1 MKIKATD
8 IYVSKS
14 TEQIDVFRRSD
25 LKYSG
30 TLKSSNSSESGKVVH
45 SGLYNREYDGIKWE
59 SSNNYEKVREEDWE
73 YVVVVIETENKTY
86 VSTPY
91 WDYER
96 APEIFIKDT
105 TDFEEIGNAVIKTFE
120 YCKSMHYTYE
130 LLYRK

>member
-1 MKIKATD
+1 LEIKATD

-14 TEQIDVFRRSD
+14 TEQIDVFRRND

-30 TLKSSNSSESGKVVH
+30 ILKSSNPLEVGKVVH
-45 SGLYNREYDGIKWE
+45 SGLYNREHNEIKWE

-91 WDYER
+91 WNNER

-120 YCKSMHYTYE
+120 YCKRVILE
-130 LLYRK
+130 NEK

>member
-1 MKIKATD
+1 LEIKATD

-30 TLKSSNSSESGKVVH
+30 ILKSSNSSEIGKVVH

-59 SSNNYEKVREEDWE
+59 SSNNHKKVREEDWE

-91 WDYER
+91 WDYEK

-120 YCKSMHYTYE
+120 YCKRAIIE
-130 LLYRK
+130 NKK

>member
-1 MKIKATD
+1 MEIKATD

-30 TLKSSNSSESGKVVH
+30 ISKTSSSLEIGKVVH
-45 SGLYNREYDGIKWE
+45 SGLYNKEYEGIKWK
-59 SSNNYEKVREEDWE
+59 SYDNYKKVREEDWE
-73 YVVVVIETENKTY
+73 YVVVVIEMKNKTY

-96 APEIFIKDT
+96 APEIYINDT
-105 TDFEEIGNAVIKTFE
+105 NDFKEIGNAVIKTFE
-120 YCKSMHYTYE
+120 YCKRVIRNDEVH
-130 LLYRK
+130 